1 MNAYLSVYG
10 PGGGEFDLALNQGF
24 LRNVMEINRV
34 NGLEKFE
41 EGAVF
46 LPVNIM
52 SFFKVQKIRRIFQV
66 KSAQS
71 LRSFVKGSTP
81 VSRRLPLSSQ
91 RLISKPPCTRAE
103 FVLNLVF
110 YAFLRADDGSAICVF
125 AVFSDTHERRKN
137 RDDILRLRRSQG
149 VRASTPKMLV
159 LSHCQL
165 FVVIEL
171 VFRG

>member
-1 MNAYLSVYG
+1 VYG

-46 LPVNIM
+46 LPVDIM

-71 LRSFVKGSTP
+71 LRSFVRGSTP
-81 VSRRLPLSSQ
+81 VSRVPLLFSSASVSSSN
-91 RLISKPPCTRAE
+91 RPARTRGV
-103 FVLNLVF
+103 FLVF
-110 YAFLRADDGSAICVF
+110 VFYPFLHADDGSVISVLLFSCILEIEVRKEMASCNIKYGEGCKQSKPQILKCVYCHSARF
-125 AVFSDTHERRKN
+125 HGFKD
-137 RDDILRLRRSQG
+137 
-149 VRASTPKMLV
+149 
-159 LSHCQL
+159 C
-165 FVVIEL
+165 F
-171 VFRG
+171 